1 MKVSVTPLPYLGYL
15 SLSRVRMC
23 ATTLGQCQHLNLACE
38 LLGHLCGA
46 KTMLKVPKRSAVNV
60 RGQVWTQCQVQ
71 RKCYQ
76 VLQGQAINLLGFQ
89 QPGKNRTI
97 WRLCGNLKAIFLLQC
112 SVVIQ
117 LMNYYAFSLLDGGTF
132 TGKWHFELKNKL
144 STFICNNTF
153 SFLHHWSF
161 LQGHPII
168 Y

>member
-1 MKVSVTPLPYLGYL
+1 MFIHRQLIDVKVSVTPLPYLGYL

-97 WRLCGNLKAIFLLQC
+97 WRLCGNLKAIFIVTVFSCYSADELLC
-112 SVVIQ
+112 
-117 LMNYYAFSLLDGGTF
+117 
-132 TGKWHFELKNKL
+132 
-144 STFICNNTF
+144 
-153 SFLHHWSF
+153 
-161 LQGHPII
+161 LQPFAWWNL
-168 Y
+168 YW